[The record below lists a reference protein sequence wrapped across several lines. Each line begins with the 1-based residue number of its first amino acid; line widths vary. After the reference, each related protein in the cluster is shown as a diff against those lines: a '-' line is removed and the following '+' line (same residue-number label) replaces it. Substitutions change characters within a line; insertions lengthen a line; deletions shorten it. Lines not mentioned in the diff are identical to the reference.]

1 MLTTLL
7 FLALWVAPWSED
19 TLVDKYRAAAVEKFG
34 NEISKLEEKDQ
45 KVKDPANAILFIGS
59 SSIRLWE
66 TIADDLKPWPAIQRG
81 FGGSTYSDVAVFA
94 PRLIRPHDYRALA
107 IFVANDITG
116 GDKDK
121 SPEEIVALLD
131 RIVKESKAHK
141 PKAKVFVIAITPTEK
156 RWAVWDKI
164 RVANASLESYCKQNE
179 GLVFVAT
186 EKDYLNEEGKPRTE
200 YFREDKLHQNNAGY
214 QVWSRIIRSTLEK
227 ELGSP

>member
-1 MLTTLL
+1 M
-7 FLALWVAPWSED
+7 
-19 TLVDKYRAAAVEKFG
+19 
-34 NEISKLEEKDQ
+34 
-45 KVKDPANAILFIGS
+45 
-59 SSIRLWE
+59 
-66 TIADDLKPWPAIQRG
+66 
-81 FGGSTYSDVAVFA
+81 
-94 PRLIRPHDYRALA
+94 
-107 IFVANDITG
+107 
-116 GDKDK
+116 
-121 SPEEIVALLD
+121 ALLD

-164 RVANASLESYCKQNE
+164 RVANAAIESYCKQNE

-214 QVWSRIIRSTLEK
+214 QVWSRIIRSALDK